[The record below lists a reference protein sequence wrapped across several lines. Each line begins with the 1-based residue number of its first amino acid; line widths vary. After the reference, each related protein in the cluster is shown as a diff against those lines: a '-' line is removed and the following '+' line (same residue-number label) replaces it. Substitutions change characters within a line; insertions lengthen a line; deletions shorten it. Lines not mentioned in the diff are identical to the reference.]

1 MPLRRPHSA
10 RPSPPPAP
18 RCPSCPRGP
27 RVRGLS
33 RPRSCPTR
41 TPSLPSPSS
50 RLYARPRPPFDKC
63 SQAKVI
69 DVGSTQFPVPWP
81 AQTITVSG
89 RRLTVRRAEPT
100 DHAGHFQPALFIHG
114 LGGSSLDWT
123 GLMGLVLSEM
133 LSEAID
139 LPGFGYSPPSSRRR
153 DCTIAGY
160 ARLVADFIKFNDR
173 GSVHLIGNSLGGAV
187 ATRVAALRPELVRT
201 LTLISPAL
209 PDLRLTRT
217 TAMIGAVGVPGF
229 GARISRK
236 LQTIA
241 PERRL
246 ELLLN
251 MIFAN
256 SHAGPPEW
264 RDFPVDEIR
273 RRSELPYS
281 STVLVRGTRAIISAY
296 TDPRPDRLWRLAAR
310 VQAPTLLVYG

>member
-1 MPLRRPHSA
+1 M
-10 RPSPPPAP
+10 
-18 RCPSCPRGP
+18 
-27 RVRGLS
+27 
-33 RPRSCPTR
+33 
-41 TPSLPSPSS
+41 
-50 RLYARPRPPFDKC
+50 
-63 SQAKVI
+63 I
-69 DVGSTQFPVPWP
+69 DVGSTQVPVPWP

-100 DHAGHFQPALFIHG
+100 EHAGHFQPALFVHG

-123 GLMGLVLSEM
+123 GLMGLVRSEM

-139 LPGFGYSPPSSRRR
+139 LPGFGYSPPSRRRR

-217 TAMIGAVGVPGF
+217 TAMVGAVGVPGF

-236 LQTIA
+236 LLTIA

-256 SHAGPPEW
+256 PHAVTPEW
-264 RDFPVDEIR
+264 RDFAVDEIR

-310 VQAPTLLVYG
+310 VQVPTLLVYGREDKLVHPRSATRAVRTFPNSRLLMLAKSGHVAQLEHPEVVAEAIRELVRLQAARPD